1 MLLGQTQL
9 MNCVLKEACATI
21 VFGACVV
28 VEYLCAACTAR
39 SHTLFLRRSENC
51 FRNMLR
57 LLYAFTLLC
66 LQCGAVE
73 AHRAENPAFMLVG
86 GLSAPSEMCV
96 SAENG
101 SFPVMHMFYC
111 LPSL

>member
-1 MLLGQTQL
+1 
-9 MNCVLKEACATI
+9 
-21 VFGACVV
+21 
-28 VEYLCAACTAR
+28 
-39 SHTLFLRRSENC
+39 
-51 FRNMLR
+51 MLR
-57 LLYAFTLLC
+57 FLYAFTLLC

-101 SFPVMHMFYC
+101 SFPLMHMFDF
-111 LPSL
+111 LLAL